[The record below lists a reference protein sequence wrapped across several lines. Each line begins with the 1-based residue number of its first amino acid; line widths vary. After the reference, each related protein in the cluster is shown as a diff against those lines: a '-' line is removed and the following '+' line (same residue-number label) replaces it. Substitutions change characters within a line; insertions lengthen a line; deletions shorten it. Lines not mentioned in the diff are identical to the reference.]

1 MSGGNSNLEGYIIS
15 EDVNTLRIMALT
27 LAVCDFWT
35 LVTNDSVFERLFF
48 HLSVDMLV
56 LLENF
61 TASITVNLHS
71 PLSYASP

>member
-1 MSGGNSNLEGYIIS
+1 LEGYIIS

-35 LVTNDSVFERLFF
+35 LSPMAAFERLFV

-56 LLENF
+56 LLQNSA
-61 TASITVNLHS
+61 TSTTVNLHS